1 MQSNDLG
8 SLLFFV
14 LPLLL
19 LGWILL
25 SQRRRMRDLQALQS
39 SISVGDEIRT
49 TSGLYGRIT
58 DLTDTVMSIEVT
70 PGVVV
75 RFDRRAVE
83 SKVPAASP
91 AADGA
96 DAAVDEMPVSPDDT
110 SGTPRATGEG
120 E

>member
-1 MQSNDLG
+1 MPSNDLG

-25 SQRRRMRDLQALQS
+25 SQRRRVRDLQTMQS
-39 SISVGDEIRT
+39 SIGVGDEIRT

-58 DLTDTVMSIEVT
+58 DLTDTVMSIEVA
-70 PGVVV
+70 PGVIV

-83 SKVPAASP
+83 SKVPALTSATD
-91 AADGA
+91 AADPA
-96 DAAVDEMPVSPDDT
+96 IDETSGSPDDL
-110 SGTPRATGEG
+110 SGAPRDTGEG